1 MRELTLDIYL
11 NKFDKALEKI
21 IKFMGKD
28 EYFKIQA
35 RKGYFEL
42 INKYNFL
49 RIPLKDCNENFVIDK
64 IINIENNKLLV
75 KVNNE
80 YKPMETDDFF
90 THLDSEIIKDEPA
103 ELTGKDKWYG
113 ISLLLHTLYSVAV
126 VNINYINKIL
136 LPVISLVE
144 WPKLEIQTNKE
155 LKNPVM
161 IREKETNI
169 TFITVG
175 FIEKTVEEDDC
186 DWED

>member
-1 MRELTLDIYL
+1 MKELTLDVYL

-28 EYFKIQA
+28 EYFRIQV

-42 INKYNFL
+42 VNKHNFL

-80 YKPMETDDFF
+80 YKLMETDDFF
-90 THLDSEIIKDEPA
+90 EHLDSEITEYEPV

-113 ISLLLHTLYSVAV
+113 ISLLLHTLYSIAV

-136 LPVISLVE
+136 LPVISLVG

-155 LKNPVM
+155 FKNPVM

-175 FIEKTVEEDDC
+175 FIEKTVGEDDC